1 MVFGHRKIC
10 PRGTDELIIKKIDYI
25 TGPWQLHPLIWLW
38 NYATWKSIKEMLLEK
53 TRFSILNGIFVNF
66 PCTPMGGPSGVWDG
80 YIEAGLFSHNTRS
93 CLDWMELG
101 GI

>member
-1 MVFGHRKIC
+1 MATASSDLVMELCYLEI
-10 PRGTDELIIKKIDYI
+10 DEGN
-25 TGPWQLHPLIWLW
+25 TSG
-38 NYATWKSIKEMLLEK
+38 K
-53 TRFSILNGIFVNF
+53 TRFSILNGILVNF